1 MNLLLLQIDIVN
13 DTIKQASNANEI
25 IVEEK
30 TLSIL
35 ELITSGGTGG
45 NLIMIAL
52 ALLSIVSVYLFLSDS
67 TPLNAPVIRIHPF
80 LVVLKN
86 MWKTTI

>member
-1 MNLLLLQIDIVN
+1 MKSLLLQIDVLS
-13 DTIKQASNANEI
+13 DTLKQISESNEI

-45 NLIMIAL
+45 NLIMITL
-52 ALLSIVSVYLFLSDS
+52 GIL
-67 TPLNAPVIRIHPF
+67 
-80 LVVLKN
+80 
-86 MWKTTI
+86 

>member
-52 ALLSIVSVYLFLSDS
+52 ALLSIVSVYLFFERFNTIKCASNQDPS
-67 TPLNAPVIRIHPF
+67 F
-80 LVVLKN
+80 LIVLKT

>member
-1 MNLLLLQIDIVN
+1 MNLFLLQIDIVN

-52 ALLSIVSVYLFLSDS
+52 ALLSIVSVYLF
-67 TPLNAPVIRIHPF
+67 
-80 LVVLKN
+80 
-86 MWKTTI
+86 